1 MTYLSNSIILASV
14 SKHAKRITAEGMY
27 TIISIVEKYGQM
39 DILDYLGFVQN
50 NSYII
55 KRALLN

>member
-39 DILDYLGFVQN
+39 DILDYLGF
-50 NSYII
+50 SA
-55 KRALLN
+55 K